1 MADTGRSPRKS
12 QQGNPEADYRPGRDA
27 PGTTPDP
34 REPHKMSRAFLN
46 SRGWMASAALLTTV
60 VATGAGLAAWK
71 YTDIAASAAASAN
84 QPEPMEVITAAV
96 ATDREHRRTTTSI
109 GTVLALRSITLSNE
123 VAGTVERV
131 HLTPGQIVEPGTV
144 LVALDA
150 SVERAELQAQ
160 DAQAALAKTTLDRLE
175 KLRTHQATSQE
186 EVDQARAQ
194 YDVAQAQMARTRA
207 LIAKKVIR
215 APFRSRV
222 GIADV
227 HIGQYLNEGST
238 LTTLQGV
245 AEAVHV
251 DFTVAQR
258 VAAGLKVGDSVA
270 VYAGNDNTPIPARI
284 VAVDARVDPNTRNA
298 TVRARL
304 AGPVTPAPGASV
316 RVLVP
321 VGPLDTVVSVPVN
334 ALRKGPQ
341 GDHVFVIEPDSAD
354 KPRAHVRTV
363 QSGPVL
369 GEEVIVYEGV
379 KSGEQIAT
387 SGSFKLREG
396 VLVVITDPSKQAD
409 SSQPSDSAQP
419 ADSSRKE

>member
-1 MADTGRSPRKS
+1 
-12 QQGNPEADYRPGRDA
+12 
-27 PGTTPDP
+27 
-34 REPHKMSRAFLN
+34 MSRAFLN
-46 SRGWMASAALLTTV
+46 SRGWMASTALIATV
-60 VATGAGLAAWK
+60 LATGAGLATWK
-71 YTDIAASAAASAN
+71 YTDIAASAEASAN
-84 QPEPMEVITAAV
+84 QPEPMEAITAAL
-96 ATDREHRRTTTSI
+96 AAEREHRRSTTSI
-109 GTVLALRSITLSNE
+109 GTVLALRSITLRNE

-131 HLTPGQIVEPGTV
+131 RLSPAQVVEAGTV

-160 DAQAALAKTTLDRLE
+160 EAEAALAKTTLDRLE
-175 KLRTHQATSQE
+175 GLRKHNATSQE

-215 APFRSRV
+215 APFRARV

-227 HIGQYLNEGST
+227 HPGQYLNEGTT

-245 AEAVHV
+245 ADAAHV

-258 VAAGLKVGDSVA
+258 VAAGLKVGDEVV
-270 VYAGNDNTPIPARI
+270 VYAANDTKPLQARI
-284 VAVDARVDPNTRNA
+284 VAVDSRVDPNTRNA

-304 AGPVTPAPGASV
+304 TGAATPAPGASV
-316 RVLVP
+316 RVVVP
-321 VGPLDTVVSVPVN
+321 VGPLDTVVSVPVS

-341 GDHVFVIEPDSAD
+341 GDHVFVIEPDSAG

-369 GEEVIVYEGV
+369 GEEVIVYDGL
-379 KSGEQIAT
+379 KAGEQIAT
-387 SGSFKLREG
+387 SGSFKLREA
-396 VLVVITDPSKQAD
+396 VLVAITDPSKQAD
-409 SSQPSDSAQP
+409 STQP
-419 ADSSRKE
+419 ADSAQGAK

>member
-1 MADTGRSPRKS
+1 MADTGRFPRKS
-12 QQGNPEADYRPGRDA
+12 PLGNTEADYRPGTA
-27 PGTTPDP
+27 PGTTSDP
-34 REPHKMSRAFLN
+34 REPHTMSRAFLN

-96 ATDREHRRTTTSI
+96 AKDREHRRTTTSI
-109 GTVLALRSITLSNE
+109 GTVLALRSITLRNE

-131 HLTPGQIVEPGTV
+131 QLTPGQIVEAGTV

-150 SVERAELQAQ
+150 SVERAELEAQ
-160 DAQAALAKTTLDRLE
+160 QAQAALARTTLDRLE
-175 KLRTHQATSQE
+175 KLRTHEATSQE

-194 YDVAQAQMARTRA
+194 YDVAQAQITRTRA

-215 APFRSRV
+215 APFRARV

-227 HIGQYLNEGST
+227 HTGQYLNEGTT

-258 VAAGLKVGDSVA
+258 VAAGLEVGDSVA
-270 VYAGNDNTPIPARI
+270 VYSANDNTPISARI

-298 TVRARL
+298 TIRARL
-304 AGPVTPAPGASV
+304 TGPATPAPGASV

-321 VGPLDTVVSVPVN
+321 VGSLDTVVSVPVS

-341 GDHVFVIEPDSAD
+341 GDHVFVLEPDSAG

-363 QSGPVL
+363 QSGEVL
-369 GEEVIVYEGV
+369 GEEVIVYDGL

-396 VLVVITDPSKQAD
+396 VLVAIADPRQQQAD
-409 SSQPSDSAQP
+409 SQPEGA
-419 ADSSRKE
+419 K